1 MSAGCASDAGV
12 GDAGAGEPGVLV
24 VIPARLA
31 ATRLPRKP
39 LLRRSGKYLVEHVWE
54 RACRIEAATAVLVA
68 TDSTEI
74 AAAVASFGGEAV
86 LTSPDCASGTDRV
99 AEAAEGRSEALIVN
113 LQGDEP
119 EFDVEDV
126 DRLVAAMIAA
136 PSVPM
141 GTIASPAEPDEIERP
156 SVVKVVR
163 SRAGRALYF
172 SRAAIP
178 HVRDPDTEIPAAA
191 LRHVGIYAF
200 RRSALDQ
207 FAQLP
212 PSPLECTEKL
222 EQLRALENGW
232 AIHVVIGRRAPPG
245 IDTERDYQEFL
256 ARVERSTNSED
267 LRS

>member
-1 MSAGCASDAGV
+1 MPGG
-12 GDAGAGEPGVLV
+12 GVLV

-39 LLRRSGKYLVEHVWE
+39 LLRRTGKYLIEHVWE
-54 RACRIEAATAVLVA
+54 RARQIESATAVLVA
-68 TDSTEI
+68 TDSPEI
-74 AAAVASFGGEAV
+74 IDAVASFGGDAV
-86 LTSPDCASGTDRV
+86 LTSPECASGTDRV
-99 AEAAEGRSEALIVN
+99 AEAARGRDEAVVVN

-119 EFDVEDV
+119 EFVAQDV
-126 DRLVAAMIAA
+126 DRLVAAMIAE

-141 GTIASPAEPDEIERP
+141 GTIAAPAEPGEIERP

-178 HVRDPDTEIPAAA
+178 HVRNPDTERPAVI

-200 RRSALDQ
+200 RRTALEE
-207 FAQLP
+207 FARLP
-212 PSPLECTEKL
+212 PSPLERTEKL

-232 AIHVVIGRRAPPG
+232 AIHVVVGRRAPPG
-245 IDTERDYQEFL
+245 IDTERDYEEFL
-256 ARVERSTNSED
+256 QRVGRSSELEGSELED
-267 LRS
+267 GRS

>member
-1 MSAGCASDAGV
+1 MPGDAAHGVGEREGGASDA
-12 GDAGAGEPGVLV
+12 GVLV

-39 LLRRSGKYLVEHVWE
+39 LLRRTGKYLIEHVWE
-54 RACRIEAATAVLVA
+54 RACGIAAATAVIVA
-68 TDSTEI
+68 TDSAEI
-74 AAAVASFGGEAV
+74 MDAVASFGGEAV
-86 LTSPDCASGTDRV
+86 LTSVDCVSGTDRV
-99 AEAAEGRSEALIVN
+99 AEAARGRPEGLVVN

-126 DRLVAAMIAA
+126 ESLVAAMLAT

-141 GTIASPAEPDEIERP
+141 GTIAAPAGSGELERP

-163 SRAGRALYF
+163 DRAGRALYF

-178 HVRDPDTEIPAAA
+178 HVRDRAQDTDTESPAVA

-200 RRSALDQ
+200 RRAALAE
-207 FAQLP
+207 FARLP
-212 PSPLECTEKL
+212 PTELERTEKL

-232 AIHVVIGRRAPPG
+232 AIQVVLGRRAPPG
-245 IDTERDYQEFL
+245 IDTLEDYEAFL
-256 ARVERSTNSED
+256 QRVTHAAEG
-267 LRS
+267 